1 MAPGL
6 KCSLTINTLPVS
18 GTAGE
23 QHMKPINAGK
33 TPSRG
38 APKHPKPDGGDQQAI
53 AEKAANSPASVK
65 ARVDSTN
72 MPDKPPLHHQHMP
85 NSSGRK

>member
-1 MAPGL
+1 
-6 KCSLTINTLPVS
+6 
-18 GTAGE
+18 
-23 QHMKPINAGK
+23 MKPNKAGQTSDHDSK
-33 TPSRG
+33 
-38 APKHPKPDGGDQQAI
+38 KHPKPDGGDQQAL

-65 ARVDSTN
+65 ARIESQN